1 MKKHQQARGIY
12 GIFKRTPENMTEE
25 VKGEKVIGG
34 SDTKTCEFFERGFRW
49 LGQLGLYWLRNRCI
63 SGNEIRPPLQKLCDY
78 LMPIRP
84 RATRAVFSH
93 FQWMVLDLYPGCR
106 RYDTKL
112 TVGAGSQSS
121 SPLEGPRSVELTIHY
136 LLKKLLWRF
145 LGIGDPKNRGGRL
158 SRRGQIRQQ
167 WYGVL

>member
-1 MKKHQQARGIY
+1 
-12 GIFKRTPENMTEE
+12 
-25 VKGEKVIGG
+25 
-34 SDTKTCEFFERGFRW
+34 
-49 LGQLGLYWLRNRCI
+49 
-63 SGNEIRPPLQKLCDY
+63 
-78 LMPIRP
+78 
-84 RATRAVFSH
+84 
-93 FQWMVLDLYPGCR
+93 MVLDLYPGCR

-158 SRRGQIRQQ
+158 SRRG
-167 WYGVL
+167 